1 MGNMVKY
8 AFITGASSGF
18 GEAIA
23 RVLAEEGYGLILVA
37 RRKERLEIL
46 RQELINKSPDIVIS
60 GIDVRDFKAV
70 ELFVNQLDV
79 NIKNHIEILVN
90 NAGLAAGRSTID
102 EGVLSD
108 WEQMIDTNLKGLLYV
123 SKMVIPCMKSQKNGL
138 IINVTSIAG
147 KEAYP
152 QGNVYCSTKAAVDQL
167 SKSMRMDLLPYGI
180 RITSIAP
187 GAAETEFSLV
197 RFKGNEKVAKAVYDG
212 FIPLLAQDIAEAVR
226 FVVTRPSHVSI
237 HDMVIMPTAQAS
249 ATQFQKDL
257 RQVD

>member
-1 MGNMVKY
+1 MVKY

-79 NIKNHIEILVN
+79 NIKNHIEILLN

-123 SKMVIPCMKSQKNGL
+123 SKMVIPCMKSQKKGI

-167 SKSMRMDLLPYGI
+167 SKSMRMDLLPHGI

-237 HDMVIMPTAQAS
+237 HDMVIMPTSQAS

>member
-1 MGNMVKY
+1 MVKY

-79 NIKNHIEILVN
+79 NIKKHIEILVN

-102 EGVLSD
+102 EGILSD

-123 SKMVIPCMKSQKNGL
+123 SKAVIPCMKSQKKGI

-257 RQVD
+257 KQVD